1 MNEVF
6 DVKKLITLLICVSVL
21 SSIVVLSACSKQA
34 DTTQTEQSTAVQVP
48 TDEAKIKNADAVS
61 YIESYSNKKIGLSD
75 DDRARCSFMVAS
87 DGENINGKKYV
98 KVIAAIKHEHK
109 DDNGKSTFTL
119 ETKGEYFISFD
130 SSEVL
135 KKNGDSYT
143 KLPPQS
149 STTKGND

>member
-1 MNEVF
+1 
-6 DVKKLITLLICVSVL
+6 
-21 SSIVVLSACSKQA
+21 
-34 DTTQTEQSTAVQVP
+34 
-48 TDEAKIKNADAVS
+48 
-61 YIESYSNKKIGLSD
+61 
-75 DDRARCSFMVAS
+75 MVAS
-87 DGENINGKKYV
+87 DGEDINGKKYV

-143 KLPPQS
+143 KLPLQS

>member
-1 MNEVF
+1 M
-6 DVKKLITLLICVSVL
+6 KKIITLIICASVL

-61 YIESYSNKKIGLSD
+61 YIESYSNKELGLSD

-87 DGENINGKKYV
+87 DGEDINGKKYV
-98 KVIAAIKHEHK
+98 KVIAAIKHEHT

-143 KLPPQS
+143 KLPLQN

>member
-1 MNEVF
+1 MN
-6 DVKKLITLLICVSVL
+6 KKIQKAVAIILGACTICSVL
-21 SSIVVLSACSKQA
+21 TFTACSKQ
-34 DTTQTEQSTAVQVP
+34 DTTKEESVIVTEK
-48 TDEAKIKNADAVS
+48 AKIKDADAVS
-61 YIESYSNKKIGLSD
+61 YIESYSNKELGLSD

-87 DGENINGKKYV
+87 DGEEINGKKYV

-143 KLPPQS
+143 KLPFQS

>member
-1 MNEVF
+1 M
-6 DVKKLITLLICVSVL
+6 KKIITLIICVSVL

-34 DTTQTEQSTAVQVP
+34 DTTQTEQSTAVQVH

-61 YIESYSNKKIGLSD
+61 YIESYSNKELGLSD

-87 DGENINGKKYV
+87 DGEDINGKKYV

-130 SSEVL
+130 SNEIL

-143 KLPPQS
+143 KLSLQG